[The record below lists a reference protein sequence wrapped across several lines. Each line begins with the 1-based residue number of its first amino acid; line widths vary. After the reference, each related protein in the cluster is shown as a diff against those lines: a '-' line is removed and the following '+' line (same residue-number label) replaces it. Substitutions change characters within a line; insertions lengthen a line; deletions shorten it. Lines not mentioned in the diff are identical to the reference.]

1 LSFFVHFLVVKRKE
15 KKRKQLKMMLQVFH
29 LIFQFPK
36 VENSFSKSPNERPFH
51 IISLERNENETRNR
65 KENWRKKMEKN
76 LLQLRRP
83 LAFLV

>member
-1 LSFFVHFLVVKRKE
+1 
-15 KKRKQLKMMLQVFH
+15 MLQVLH
-29 LIFQFPK
+29 LIFQCPK
-36 VENSFSKSPNERPFH
+36 VENSFSKSPNEHTFY

-65 KENWRKKMEKN
+65 KENWRKMEKN